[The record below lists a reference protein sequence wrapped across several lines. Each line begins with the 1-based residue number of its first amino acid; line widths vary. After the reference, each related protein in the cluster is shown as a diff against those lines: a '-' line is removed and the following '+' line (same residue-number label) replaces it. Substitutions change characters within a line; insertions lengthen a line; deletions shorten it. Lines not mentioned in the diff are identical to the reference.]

1 MATKQTKRPNTRN
14 KKTMQAR
21 AAASAVAASRD
32 FLELKSPEAQAVYA
46 TYMTCAANGA
56 SDKETIAALTQTMLN
71 ELHLVP
77 DVAESA
83 AKVAYERFVSGA
95 FQNTLLEAT
104 PTADPDPDAPLAL
117 RITLSD
123 YRQITAFCASLSD
136 ASTDIR
142 RLLLAL
148 IVFYRYHYHPSNW
161 VRYDRKNVF
170 YLAGLHRKPVAFQE
184 ALTQYLHVHCGLQM
198 RVVGSNHPIVCY
210 DFTWIHDQP
219 AAGGPQNPYLTLGAM
234 TPEALKTVLDK
245 IENSPEAVL
254 PLEEN

>member
-46 TYMTCAANGA
+46 TYMTCISDGA
-56 SDKETIAALTQTMLN
+56 SDKETIAAITQTMLN

-77 DVAESA
+77 EVAENA

-95 FQNTLLEAT
+95 FQNTLLEVN
-104 PTADPDPDAPLAL
+104 PTTESDSDSPLAL

-123 YRQITAFCASLSD
+123 YWQITTFCASLPD
-136 ASTDIR
+136 VSTDIC

-148 IVFYRYHYHPSNW
+148 TVFYRYHYHPSNW
-161 VRYDRKNVF
+161 VRYDRKNIF
-170 YLAGLHRKPVAFQE
+170 YLAGLHRKPVASQE

-198 RVVGSNHPIVCY
+198 RVVGSNQPIVCY
-210 DFTWIHDQP
+210 DCEWLHDQP
-219 AAGGPQNPYLTLGAM
+219 TPGDVANPFLNLGPM
-234 TPEALKTVLDK
+234 TPTALA
-245 IENSPEAVL
+245 EAVTKLLNVAQSL
-254 PLEEN
+254 PEV